1 LTHILIMG
9 APGSGKGTQA
19 ATVSAAC
26 AVPAISTGDIF
37 RTNIRDNT
45 ALGEPA
51 RAYVT
56 AGEYVPD
63 SVTNAMV
70 RERLRHDDCRD
81 GFVLDGYP
89 RTLAQVG
96 ALDRMLAD
104 TRRRLDTV
112 IVIEVDGDELAER
125 LLRRA
130 EIEHR
135 EDDTEDVV
143 RRRLK
148 LYSDETAPLLDEY
161 QRRHIVQRV
170 DGTGTIEDV
179 TARILAALDAEPRPL
194 SPSASAGRPGS
205 SGRSVLGTPSTPS

>member
-37 RTNIRDNT
+37 RTNIRDTT
-45 ALGEPA
+45 ALGETA

-161 QRRHIVQRV
+161 ERRHIVQRV

-179 TARILAALDAEPRPL
+179 TARILAALDAGPRPL